1 MKRLAKI
8 LIATTAMAI
17 LPLTPTFADSSSNT
31 SGGSQILNGQIALHT
46 SISSLHTTI
55 DNVGSDVGVQSV
67 AGGNAVDITTMN
79 DTHVT
84 NNQYTSTVDIS
95 SDLGARVTNV
105 GGNVGIQGQAS
116 CNSAG
121 VSTDPNITAINSTQ
135 QCDAVDPTSRAYVD
149 SANIGG
155 SFSLSN
161 SATGNTFQADSNA
174 SNMPVNTLQINH
186 SNVNAVT
193 TANVFNVAGTVSV
206 TSAAIGNNA
215 QIVHY
220 STGN

>member
-1 MKRLAKI
+1 M
-8 LIATTAMAI
+8 AM
-17 LPLTPTFADSSSNT
+17 LPLTLAFADSSSNQ
-31 SGGSQILNGQIALHT
+31 SGGSQILNGQVALHT
-46 SISSLHTTI
+46 SISDLHTVI
-55 DNVGSDVGVQSV
+55 DNVGSGVGVQSV
-67 AGGNAVDITTMN
+67 AAGNTVDITTMN

-84 NNQYTSTVDIS
+84 NNQYVSSVDIS

-105 GGNVGIQGQAS
+105 GGDVGIQGQAV
-116 CNSAG
+116 CNSAS
-121 VSTDPNITAINSTQ
+121 VSTDPAITAISSTQ
-135 QCDAVDPTSRAYVD
+135 VCDAVDPSSMAYVD
-149 SANIGG
+149 AANING

-161 SATGNTFQADSNA
+161 SAVGNSLEADTNA
-174 SNMPVNTLQINH
+174 ANMPITSTQVNH

-193 TANVFNVAGTVSV
+193 TANVYNVAGTVSV

>member
-1 MKRLAKI
+1 MTRLAKS
-8 LIATTAMAI
+8 LIAGTALAM
-17 LPLTPTFADSSSNT
+17 LPLTMAFAGSSSSA
-31 SGGSQILNGQIALHT
+31 SGGSEILNGQIALHT

-95 SDLGARVTNV
+95 SDLGAQVTNV
-105 GGNVGIQGQAS
+105 AGNVGIQGQAS
-116 CNSAG
+116 CNSAS
-121 VSTDPNITAINSTQ
+121 VSTDPQVTAVNSKQ
-135 QCDAVDPTSRAYVD
+135 QCDAVDPTSMAYVN
-149 SANIGG
+149 SANVGG
-155 SFSLSN
+155 SFSLAN
-161 SATGNTFQADSNA
+161 SAVGNTFEADSNA

-186 SNVNAVT
+186 SNVNALT
-193 TANVFNVAGTVSV
+193 TANVYNVAGTVSV
-206 TSAAIGNNA
+206 TGAAIGNNA

-220 STGN
+220 TTN